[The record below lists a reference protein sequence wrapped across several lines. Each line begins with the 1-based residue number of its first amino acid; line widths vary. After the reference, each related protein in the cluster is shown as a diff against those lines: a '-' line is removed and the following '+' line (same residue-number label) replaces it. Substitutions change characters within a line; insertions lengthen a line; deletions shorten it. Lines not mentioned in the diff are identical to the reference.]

1 MNNAKRPLTRS
12 EINKRYRIRDPQRFK
27 EQTRLA
33 YLKRKIRIE
42 KMKEIEVLNEI
53 LQTDE

>member
-1 MNNAKRPLTRS
+1 VNNARQPLTRS

-33 YLKRKIRIE
+33 YLQRKIRIE
-42 KMKEIEVLNEI
+42 KMKEIEALNEI
-53 LQTDE
+53 LQADE

>member
-1 MNNAKRPLTRS
+1 MTKARQPLTRS
-12 EINKRYRIRDPQRFK
+12 AINKRYRIRDPKRFK
-27 EQTRLA
+27 EQTRRA
-33 YLKRKIRIE
+33 YLQRKVRIE